1 MRGST
6 LFNTVAHCTTVYYY
20 AHVLRYI
27 ADMRATA
34 GDEKV
39 LHNFIDFRP
48 KFFTMWGLAAQALL
62 FVLCS
67 LHDFTRVFSP
77 ANPVRRAA
85 RGLRDLVL
93 VGVAAPIAVTVTAMF
108 WALFTLD
115 RELVMPAALDKAIPV
130 WLNHAMHS
138 FVLVLVVVQVL
149 AEPHHPPPLGLTL
162 TLALAVNGGYI
173 YTLLNEYAVT
183 GRWIYPVFDVL
194 GWPGRAALMAAT
206 IVLFLSQVLLAW
218 AAVRARWGHAKS
230 TSRGGKKR
238 KD

>member
-1 MRGST
+1 MVRPKELLDSKSDDTLLTNTLNVKLVRSRAGRRPPRLDNTMRGST

-27 ADMRATA
+27 ADMRATV

-48 KFFTMWGLAAQALL
+48 KFFTMWGL
-62 FVLCS
+62 
-67 LHDFTRVFSP
+67 
-77 ANPVRRAA
+77 
-85 RGLRDLVL
+85 
-93 VGVAAPIAVTVTAMF
+93 TVTAMF

-162 TLALAVNGGYI
+162 TLALAVSGGYI